1 MVNHFTFHDTR
12 LLLISKA
19 TSSFG
24 LHQTNVWTCTIYKL
38 VDLLLCLSSYEDLLY
53 EDCCWVGRIRITSIF
68 QIALFYASHL
78 INISFESRITR
89 MSISKNDFSILTTNL
104 HLWVTNEI
112 LIFYVYQSEGLISW
126 EKRPHHHSQFSSTS
140 SIIEVPPM
148 HNVEAPPALF
158 IQFHKKNWMNLPI
171 FLHNGG
177 THTPHFQILRFE
189 WCRFFWLLLLLGRSL
204 RNKLLV
210 PLASEQK
217 WAKLERLHV
226 TSKSWLYVRV
236 TVENYANKLNYSSAY
251 YQLSLTP
258 MRLDGGKQ
266 KYAYHGKCMLCY
278 IHRCN

>member
-1 MVNHFTFHDTR
+1 MPVKLWRFTLWR
-12 LLLISKA
+12 LLLGWSKNIHFSDCALLCFSSDRYLFWELYYKNVNIKKWFFNIDNQPPPLSNKWKSNLPCISKWG
-19 TSSFG
+19 F
-24 LHQTNVWTCTIYKL
+24 
-38 VDLLLCLSSYEDLLY
+38 
-53 EDCCWVGRIRITSIF
+53 
-68 QIALFYASHL
+68 
-78 INISFESRITR
+78 
-89 MSISKNDFSILTTNL
+89 DF
-104 HLWVTNEI
+104 V
-112 LIFYVYQSEGLISW
+112 
-126 EKRPHHHSQFSSTS
+126 EKRPHHHSELSSTS
-140 SIIEVPPM
+140 SIIKVPPM

-278 IHRCN
+278 IHRCD